1 MVGPSCCDTQSSVY
15 LPSTLLM
22 KEGSPTLRSVRW
34 PSTRHWTDGQLLV
47 SLRYSQPGWTTGNA
61 MQDNGG
67 VWLWSRV
74 KQQGLWE
81 IDVVV
86 TRGWG
91 TPGFPHE
98 GIVVL

>member
-1 MVGPSCCDTQSSVY
+1 
-15 LPSTLLM
+15 
-22 KEGSPTLRSVRW
+22 
-34 PSTRHWTDGQLLV
+34 
-47 SLRYSQPGWTTGNA
+47 

-67 VWLWSRV
+67 VWLWSKV
-74 KQQGLWE
+74 KRQGPWE

>member
-1 MVGPSCCDTQSSVY
+1 MAKHTTLDTWTAVG
-15 LPSTLLM
+15 
-22 KEGSPTLRSVRW
+22 E
-34 PSTRHWTDGQLLV
+34 
-47 SLRYSQPGWTTGNA
+47 SQVLTAWVDNRECHAG
-61 MQDNGG
+61 NGG

-74 KQQGLWE
+74 KRQGPWE
-81 IDVVV
+81 IDVVE